1 MVIFV
6 TLSKSALYRIGVLE
20 FLSDVDQ
27 GQLKKA
33 TSFPFCPNNFLGA
46 NYKFNNANIMAP
58 PFILSI
64 IIFLFLLAGIRIIF
78 EYKRALKFRF
88 GKYVKT
94 LQPGFRWII
103 PLVET
108 IQTVDIRVITINI
121 ISQEVMTEDNV
132 PCSIDGVVFFK
143 INNPEKA
150 VLEVEEYRFAITQL
164 AQAALRDVCGKVELD
179 TILSKRE
186 EMGKNI
192 KAIVELETKEWGIEI
207 IDVKIKDIQLPE
219 NMKRMMANQAEA
231 ERSRRARIILALA
244 EEQAAG
250 KLLEAGKLIDQSP
263 SAIKLRLYQTLSN
276 IAAEKNSTILF
287 PFPEEVLPRNPV
299 KKSKNK
305 K

>member
-1 MVIFV
+1 MNPLMIFF
-6 TLSKSALYRIGVLE
+6 A
-20 FLSDVDQ
+20 F
-27 GQLKKA
+27 
-33 TSFPFCPNNFLGA
+33 
-46 NYKFNNANIMAP
+46 
-58 PFILSI
+58 FI
-64 IIFLFLLAGIRIIF
+64 LFLLFGIRIVF

-88 GKYVKT
+88 GKYIKI

-108 IQTVDIRVITINI
+108 IQIVDIRVITINI
-121 ISQEVMTEDNV
+121 VSQEVMTEDNV

-143 INNPEKA
+143 INDPEKA
-150 VLEVEEYRFAITQL
+150 ILRVEEYKFAISQL
-164 AQAALRDVCGKVELD
+164 SQAALRDVCGKVELD

-192 KAIVELETKEWGIEI
+192 KNIVEQETEIWGIEI

-287 PFPEEVLPRNPV
+287 PFPEEVLPRRTKDV
-299 KKSKNK
+299 KD
-305 K
+305 

>member
-1 MVIFV
+1 MNPLTIFLVIF
-6 TLSKSALYRIGVLE
+6 I
-20 FLSDVDQ
+20 
-27 GQLKKA
+27 
-33 TSFPFCPNNFLGA
+33 
-46 NYKFNNANIMAP
+46 
-58 PFILSI
+58 
-64 IIFLFLLAGIRIIF
+64 LFLLSGIRIVF

-88 GKYVKT
+88 GKYIKT

-103 PLVET
+103 PLIET
-108 IQTVDIRVITINI
+108 IQVVDIRVITINI

-164 AQAALRDVCGKVELD
+164 SQAALRDVCGKVELD

-192 KAIVELETKEWGIEI
+192 KNIVEQETAEWGIEI

-219 NMKRMMANQAEA
+219 NMRRMMASQAEA

-244 EEQAAG
+244 EEQAAS
-250 KLLEAGKLIDQSP
+250 KLLEAGKLIDKSP

-287 PFPEEVLPRNPV
+287 PFPEEVLPRPT
-299 KKSKNK
+299 KDTKD
-305 K
+305 

>member
-1 MVIFV
+1 MNQTIILGIVLGVIL
-6 TLSKSALYRIGVLE
+6 LS
-20 FLSDVDQ
+20 
-27 GQLKKA
+27 
-33 TSFPFCPNNFLGA
+33 
-46 NYKFNNANIMAP
+46 
-58 PFILSI
+58 
-64 IIFLFLLAGIRIIF
+64 GIRIVF

-103 PLVET
+103 PIVET
-108 IQTVDIRVITINI
+108 IQVVDIRVITINI
-121 ISQEVMTEDNV
+121 VSQEVMTEDNV

-143 INNPEKA
+143 INDPEKA
-150 VLEVEEYRFAITQL
+150 VLEVEQYKFAITQL

-192 KAIVELETKEWGIEI
+192 KSIVEQETKEWGIEI
-207 IDVKIKDIQLPE
+207 NDVKIKDIQLPE
-219 NMKRMMANQAEA
+219 NMRRMMANQAEA

-287 PFPEEVLPRNPV
+287 PFPEEVLPAKRK
-299 KKSKNK
+299 KKS
-305 K
+305 

>member
-1 MVIFV
+1 MNPLLFV
-6 TLSKSALYRIGVLE
+6 GLLFV
-20 FLSDVDQ
+20 
-27 GQLKKA
+27 
-33 TSFPFCPNNFLGA
+33 
-46 NYKFNNANIMAP
+46 
-58 PFILSI
+58 
-64 IIFLFLLAGIRIIF
+64 LFLLAGIRIIF

-88 GKYVKT
+88 GKYIKT

-103 PLVET
+103 PIIET
-108 IQTVDIRVITINI
+108 IQVVDIRVITFNI
-121 ISQEVMTEDNV
+121 VSQEVMTEDNV

-143 INNPEKA
+143 IDNPEKA
-150 VLEVEEYRFAITQL
+150 VLEVEEYKFAITQL
-164 AQAALRDVCGKVELD
+164 SQAALRDVCGKVELD

-192 KAIVELETKEWGIEI
+192 KAIVEQETGEWGIVI

-219 NMKRMMANQAEA
+219 NMRRMMANQAEA

-287 PFPEEVLPRNPV
+287 PFPEEVLPRNS
-299 KKSKNK
+299 KKE
-305 K
+305 

>member
-1 MVIFV
+1 MNS
-6 TLSKSALYRIGVLE
+6 L
-20 FLSDVDQ
+20 
-27 GQLKKA
+27 
-33 TSFPFCPNNFLGA
+33 
-46 NYKFNNANIMAP
+46 M
-58 PFILSI
+58 FISI
-64 IIFLFLLAGIRIIF
+64 IFGLFLLGGIRIIF

-94 LQPGFRWII
+94 LEPGFRWII
-103 PLVET
+103 PFVET
-108 IQTVDIRVITINI
+108 IQVVDIRVITINV

-143 INNPEKA
+143 IDNPEKA
-150 VLEVEEYRFAITQL
+150 VLEVEEYKFAITQL

-192 KAIVELETKEWGIEI
+192 KSIVEQETHEWGIII

-219 NMKRMMANQAEA
+219 NMRRMMANQAEA

-263 SAIKLRLYQTLSN
+263 SAIKLRLYQTLAN
-276 IAAEKNSTILF
+276 IASEKNSTIVF
-287 PFPEEVLPRNPV
+287 PFPEEVLPRLMKEEKR
-299 KKSKNK
+299 KKKIKS
-305 K
+305 

>member
-1 MVIFV
+1 MFPPLILFVIFSV
-6 TLSKSALYRIGVLE
+6 
-20 FLSDVDQ
+20 
-27 GQLKKA
+27 
-33 TSFPFCPNNFLGA
+33 
-46 NYKFNNANIMAP
+46 
-58 PFILSI
+58 
-64 IIFLFLLAGIRIIF
+64 FLLSGIRIIF

-88 GKYVKT
+88 GKYVET
-94 LQPGFRWII
+94 LQPDFRWII
-103 PLVET
+103 PLVDS
-108 IQTVDIRVITINI
+108 IQIVDIRVITINI
-121 ISQEVMTEDNV
+121 VSQEVMTEDNV

-143 INNPEKA
+143 VTDPEMA
-150 VLEVEEYRFAITQL
+150 VLEVEEYNFAITQL
-164 AQAALRDVCGKVELD
+164 SQAALRDVCGKVELD

-192 KAIVELETKEWGIEI
+192 KKIVEVETKGWGIEI

-287 PFPEEVLPRNPV
+287 PFPEEVLPRKAR
-299 KKSKNK
+299 KKK
-305 K
+305 KK

>member
-1 MVIFV
+1 MNPVILF
-6 TLSKSALYRIGVLE
+6 TLILVL
-20 FLSDVDQ
+20 F
-27 GQLKKA
+27 
-33 TSFPFCPNNFLGA
+33 F
-46 NYKFNNANIMAP
+46 
-58 PFILSI
+58 
-64 IIFLFLLAGIRIIF
+64 LAGIRVVF

-88 GKYVKT
+88 GKYIKT

-103 PLVET
+103 PFVET
-108 IQTVDIRVITINI
+108 IQMVDIRVITFNVV
-121 ISQEVMTEDNV
+121 SQEVMTEDNV

-143 INNPEKA
+143 IIDPEKA
-150 VLEVEEYRFAITQL
+150 VLEVEEYKFAITQL
-164 AQAALRDVCGKVELD
+164 SQAALRDVCGKVELD

-192 KAIVELETKEWGIEI
+192 KSIVELETKEWGIEI
-207 IDVKIKDIQLPE
+207 NDVKIKDIQLPE

-263 SAIKLRLYQTLSN
+263 SAIKLRLYQTLSH

-287 PFPEEVLPRNPV
+287 PFPEEVLPKRLRKPKKAYKRN
-299 KKSKNK
+299 KTNE
-305 K
+305 

>member
-1 MVIFV
+1 MSQIVIPSVIF
-6 TLSKSALYRIGVLE
+6 G
-20 FLSDVDQ
+20 
-27 GQLKKA
+27 
-33 TSFPFCPNNFLGA
+33 
-46 NYKFNNANIMAP
+46 
-58 PFILSI
+58 
-64 IIFLFLLAGIRIIF
+64 IFLLSGIRIVF

-88 GKYVKT
+88 GKYIKT

-108 IQTVDIRVITINI
+108 IQIVDIRVITINI
-121 ISQEVMTEDNV
+121 VSQEVMTEDNV

-143 INNPEKA
+143 INDPERA
-150 VLEVEEYRFAITQL
+150 VLEVEQYKFAITQL

-192 KAIVELETKEWGIEI
+192 KQIVELETKEWGIEI
-207 IDVKIKDIQLPE
+207 NDVKIKDIQLPE
-219 NMKRMMANQAEA
+219 NMRRMMANQAEA
-231 ERSRRARIILALA
+231 ERSRRAKIILALA

-276 IAAEKNSTILF
+276 IAAEKNSTIVF
-287 PFPEEVLPRNPV
+287 PFPEEVLY
-299 KKSKNK
+299 SKTNK
-305 K
+305 GA

>member
-1 MVIFV
+1 MNPLTVFFVIF
-6 TLSKSALYRIGVLE
+6 I
-20 FLSDVDQ
+20 
-27 GQLKKA
+27 
-33 TSFPFCPNNFLGA
+33 
-46 NYKFNNANIMAP
+46 
-58 PFILSI
+58 
-64 IIFLFLLAGIRIIF
+64 LFLLSGIRIVF

-88 GKYVKT
+88 GKYIKT
-94 LQPGFRWII
+94 LQPGFKWII

-108 IQTVDIRVITINI
+108 IQIVDIRVITINI
-121 ISQEVMTEDNV
+121 VSQEVMTEDNV

-143 INNPEKA
+143 INDPEKA
-150 VLEVEEYRFAITQL
+150 VLEVEEYKFAITQL
-164 AQAALRDVCGKVELD
+164 SQAALRDVCGKVELD

-192 KAIVELETKEWGIEI
+192 KNIVEQETSEWGIEI

-219 NMKRMMANQAEA
+219 NMRRMMASQAEA

-287 PFPEEVLPRNPV
+287 PFPEEVLP
-299 KKSKNK
+299 KKTKQE
-305 K
+305 

>member
-1 MVIFV
+1 MNSMSVF
-6 TLSKSALYRIGVLE
+6 
-20 FLSDVDQ
+20 
-27 GQLKKA
+27 
-33 TSFPFCPNNFLGA
+33 
-46 NYKFNNANIMAP
+46 
-58 PFILSI
+58 SI
-64 IIFLFLLAGIRIIF
+64 IIILFLVSGIRIVY

-88 GKYVKT
+88 GKYIKT

-103 PLVET
+103 PIVET
-108 IQTVDIRVITINI
+108 IQIVDIRVITINI
-121 ISQEVMTEDNV
+121 VSQEVMTEDNV

-143 INNPEKA
+143 INDPERA
-150 VLEVEEYRFAITQL
+150 VLEVEEYKFAITQL
-164 AQAALRDVCGKVELD
+164 SQAALRDVCGKVELD

-192 KAIVELETKEWGIEI
+192 KRIVEIETKEWGIDI
-207 IDVKIKDIQLPE
+207 NDVKIKDIQLPE
-219 NMKRMMANQAEA
+219 NMRRMMANQAEA

-287 PFPEEVLPRNPV
+287 PFPEEVLP
-299 KKSKNK
+299 KKAKDNN
-305 K
+305 